1 MGLLMKHDTSTEA
14 ATRLYMAE
22 TAMAIAHV
30 HTIGYIHRNL
40 KPDNILIDWFGHVKL
55 TDLGLCTRIDKD
67 PMLNVFDVNKHGMEI
82 EEPGMGAKEA
92 KTPEGASSAIQGK
105 GIWAK
110 GNTPPPPTHRD
121 RALVY
126 STVGTPDYIAP
137 EVLLQKGLIFLLPY
151 ISTSLSIN
159 IYKYCDLILIYMRSF
174 EIQLEANIVTHTFNP
189 NFEFW
194 TLNSFH
200 LHYSR

>member
-1 MGLLMKHDTSTEA
+1 MEYLQGGDLMGLLMKHDTFTEA

-30 HTIGYIHRNL
+30 HTIGYIHRDL
-40 KPDNILIDWFGHVKL
+40 KPDNILIDWFGNVKL

-110 GNTPPPPTHRD
+110 GNTPPPPHASRPSLGVFHCWHSRLYCSGSITSKRFNF
-121 RALVY
+121 
-126 STVGTPDYIAP
+126 SSSIYI
-137 EVLLQKGLIFLLPY
+137 Y
-151 ISTSLSIN
+151 ISFNQYLQ
-159 IYKYCDLILIYMRSF
+159 IL
-174 EIQLEANIVTHTFNP
+174 
-189 NFEFW
+189 
-194 TLNSFH
+194 
-200 LHYSR
+200 